1 MVRCGMFD
9 SVSGC
14 QKLKINRLLC
24 SFVLIAPCVI
34 SAGAFKER
42 NLKRDLADPELF
54 GNEAGEDE
62 DAAVLDSYFIRKP
75 DFERFYTARSRLA
88 FVRSRKGMGKS
99 ALLTH
104 AHYQRHLADDGDLL
118 IYIKASDLLA
128 LQTVQGESPA
138 ELIFGWQQRICT
150 RINLELGSTLKL
162 GFTDD
167 SILLIESAEI
177 NGFRSRNIAGALI
190 DRLKL
195 KGLGAEIE
203 RQRVGVGD
211 SQKTLARILEA
222 KDVNVWLF
230 VDDVD
235 ATFINTEAERLKAS
249 TFFSACRNLVNA
261 VGGLCIRASV
271 RLDVWSI
278 LAHHDEALDKCEQY
292 MLDLAW
298 STEETGRILEN
309 KIISYLLR
317 YYPDD
322 PRFIS
327 WKQNSNR
334 DAIRRHIF
342 KEPFNWAGRPL
353 ESFRPI
359 HILSAGRPRWAAQL
373 CKMAGKDAFGK
384 NHTLIAMN
392 NVREVL
398 KSYGK
403 FRIADLY
410 KEHLHQCPRL
420 EEVIE
425 AFSGGIPR
433 YTTKELL
440 SVLTDKLIRNRGLPV
455 IDGIPAVNG
464 SLTVAHFLYRIGFV
478 TGRDENDAA
487 GLGFI
492 RFEDRPNLLST
503 AVNLDDD
510 NVWEIHPAYR
520 DVLRIRE

>member
-1 MVRCGMFD
+1 M
-9 SVSGC
+9 
-14 QKLKINRLLC
+14 
-24 SFVLIAPCVI
+24 
-34 SAGAFKER
+34 
-42 NLKRDLADPELF
+42 KRDLADPELF

-62 DAAVLDSYFIRKP
+62 DAVVLDSYFIRKP
-75 DFERFYTARSRLA
+75 EFERFYNARNRLA

-104 AHYQRHLADDGDLL
+104 TNYQRQLADEGDLL

-128 LQTVQGESPA
+128 LQTVKGESPS
-138 ELIFGWQQRICT
+138 ELIYGWQQRICT
-150 RINLELGSTLKL
+150 RINLELGATLKL
-162 GFTDD
+162 GLTDD
-167 SILLIESAEI
+167 SILLIESAELS
-177 NGFRSRNIAGALI
+177 GFKSRNIAGALI
-190 DRLKL
+190 DRLKV

-203 RQRVGVGD
+203 RQRLGVGD
-211 SQKTLARILEA
+211 AQKTLSRILEA
-222 KDVNVWLF
+222 KDINVWLLI
-230 VDDVD
+230 DDVD
-235 ATFINTEAERLKAS
+235 ATFLNTDVERLKAS

-261 VGGLCIRASV
+261 VSGLCIRASV

-309 KIISYLLR
+309 KIVSYLLR

-322 PRFIS
+322 TRFVS
-327 WKQNSNR
+327 WKQKSNG
-334 DAIRRHIF
+334 DAIRRYIF
-342 KEPFNWAGRPL
+342 KEPFNWSGRHL

-373 CKMAGKDAFGK
+373 CKMAGKSAFGK
-384 NHTLIAMN
+384 GHSLIAMG

-398 KSYGK
+398 KDYGK

-425 AFSGGIPR
+425 AFSGGRPR
-433 YTTKELL
+433 YTTKQLL
-440 SVLTDKLIRNRGLPV
+440 SVLTNKLVRHKGLPV
-455 IDGIPAVNG
+455 VDGIPAQNG
-464 SLTVAHFLYRIGFV
+464 SLTLAHFLYRIGFI
-478 TGRDENDAA
+478 TGRDEQDAT

-503 AVNLDDD
+503 TVNLDDD
-510 NVWEIHPAYR
+510 NDWEIHPAYR
-520 DVLRIRE
+520 DILRIKE